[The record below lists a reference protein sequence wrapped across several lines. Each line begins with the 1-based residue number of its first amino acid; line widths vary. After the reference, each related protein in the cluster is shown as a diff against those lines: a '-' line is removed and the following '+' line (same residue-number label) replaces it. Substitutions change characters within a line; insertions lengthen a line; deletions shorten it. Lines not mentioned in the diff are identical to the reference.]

1 MYYIP
6 IDSRKK
12 KVKQF
17 TKEIIMNLGLLS
29 LILLLVAIV
38 IGFVRNVNVGI
49 LSIGFAMI
57 LTLLFKD
64 QIAAADVIGGFGT
77 SLFVQMVGVTY
88 LFAIINGN
96 GTLELLAKKIVN
108 LVPARAI
115 PFVMFIIGMVLS
127 AAGPGSIPCLAII
140 PVIAIPIS
148 VSAGINPIM
157 TSIIGDMGAMAGRMS
172 PLTPEAAVV
181 RGLMEKQNMTGNT
194 VPIMVCT
201 AVTAVVCCVFVY
213 IYYKG
218 WKVDQTVVTGEKEK
232 LSKFTWQQYLS
243 LAGLVVLAFGV
254 LVLSWNVGL
263 TGFLIGSVLCIIG
276 CGDEKKAVKGIPW
289 NVIIMVL
296 GVGMLMNIV
305 SLSGGVDILVSALES
320 VMNIKTANPIM
331 AILAGIMSFFSS
343 GLGVVFP
350 TLVPICGSLASGIG
364 ADGIYLVAMVVI
376 GGTIAGYTPIST
388 TGALIMAGVAQQE
401 DSEKRFPQNKLFVEL
416 FAVSVINL
424 VVLAVMA
431 AIGVYGLFV

>member
-1 MYYIP
+1 
-6 IDSRKK
+6 
-12 KVKQF
+12 
-17 TKEIIMNLGLLS
+17 MNLGLLS
-29 LILLLVAIV
+29 LILLLVAII

-49 LSIGFAMI
+49 LSIGFAMV

-77 SLFVQMVGVTY
+77 SLFIQMVGVTY

-108 LVPARAI
+108 LVPAHAI

-181 RGLMEKQNMTGNT
+181 RGLMEKQGMDGNT

-201 AVTAVVCCVFVY
+201 AVTSVVCCVFVY

-218 WKVDQTVVTGEKEK
+218 WKVDKTAVTGEKEV
-232 LSKFTWQQYLS
+232 LSKFTVQQYLS
-243 LAGLVVLAFGV
+243 LAGLLVLAFGV

-263 TGFLIGSVLCIIG
+263 TGFLIGSVLCIFG
-276 CGDEKKAVKGIPW
+276 CGEEKKAVKEIPW

-305 SLSGGVDILVSALES
+305 SLSGGVDILVSALQS

-331 AILAGIMSFFSS
+331 AILAGLMSFFSS

-401 DSEKRFPQNKLFVEL
+401 DAEKLFPQNKLFVEL
-416 FAVSVINL
+416 FAVSIINL
-424 VVLAVMA
+424 IVLAVMA
-431 AIGVYGLFV
+431 AFGVYGLFV

>member
-1 MYYIP
+1 M
-6 IDSRKK
+6 
-12 KVKQF
+12 
-17 TKEIIMNLGLLS
+17 
-29 LILLLVAIV
+29 
-38 IGFVRNVNVGI
+38 
-49 LSIGFAMI
+49 
-57 LTLLFKD
+57 
-64 QIAAADVIGGFGT
+64 
-77 SLFVQMVGVTY
+77 
-88 LFAIINGN
+88 
-96 GTLELLAKKIVN
+96 
-108 LVPARAI
+108 
-115 PFVMFIIGMVLS
+115 
-127 AAGPGSIPCLAII
+127 
-140 PVIAIPIS
+140 
-148 VSAGINPIM
+148 
-157 TSIIGDMGAMAGRMS
+157 
-172 PLTPEAAVV
+172 
-181 RGLMEKQNMTGNT
+181 
-194 VPIMVCT
+194 
-201 AVTAVVCCVFVY
+201 TAVVCCVFVY

-232 LSKFTWQQYLS
+232 LPKFTWQQCLS

>member
-1 MYYIP
+1 
-6 IDSRKK
+6 
-12 KVKQF
+12 
-17 TKEIIMNLGLLS
+17 MNLGLLS
-29 LILLLVAIV
+29 LILLLAAIV

-57 LTLLFKD
+57 LTLVFSN
-64 QIAAADVIGGFGT
+64 QITAKEVVSGFGT
-77 SLFVQMVGVTY
+77 SLFIQMVGVTY

-108 LVPARAI
+108 LVPAHAI
-115 PFVMFIIGMVLS
+115 PFVMFVIGMALS

-181 RGLMEKQNMTGNT
+181 RDLMEAQGLRSDTI
-194 VPIMVCT
+194 PIMVCT
-201 AVTAVVCCVFVY
+201 AVTAVICCIFVY

-218 WKVDQTVVTGEKEK
+218 WKVDKVIASGEKEK
-232 LSKFTWQQYLS
+232 LPKFTWQQYLS
-243 LAGLVVLAFGV
+243 IAGLAILAFGV

-263 TGFLIGSVLCIIG
+263 TGFLVGSILCILG
-276 CGDEKKAVKGIPW
+276 CGDEKQAVRGIPW

-320 VMNIKTANPIM
+320 VMNLRTANPIM

-350 TLVPICGSLASGIG
+350 TLVPICGSLASNIG
-364 ADGIYLVAMVVI
+364 ADGVYLVAMVVI

-401 DSEKRFPQNKLFVEL
+401 DSEKRFPQNRLFIEL
-416 FAVSVINL
+416 FAVSAINL

-431 AIGVYGLFV
+431 ATGIYGLFV

>member
-232 LSKFTWQQYLS
+232 LPKFTWQQYLS

-401 DSEKRFPQNKLFVEL
+401 DSEKRFPQNKLFIEL

-431 AIGVYGLFV
+431 ATGIYGLFV

>member
-1 MYYIP
+1 
-6 IDSRKK
+6 
-12 KVKQF
+12 
-17 TKEIIMNLGLLS
+17 MNLGLLS
-29 LILLLVAIV
+29 VILLLAAIV

-57 LTLLFKD
+57 LTLFFGNAISAK
-64 QIAAADVIGGFGT
+64 DVISGFGT

-96 GTLELLAKKIVN
+96 HTLELTARKIVN

-115 PFVMFIIGMVLS
+115 PFVMFVIGMVLS

-181 RGLMEKQNMTGNT
+181 RGLMEEQGMEGNT
-194 VPIMVCT
+194 VPIMLCMILT
-201 AVTAVVCCVFVY
+201 AVIVTILIY
-213 IYYKG
+213 IYYRG
-218 WKVDQTVVTGEKEK
+218 WKVNADQKQQKEE
-232 LSKFTWQQYLS
+232 LPAYTWQQLVS
-243 LAGLVVLAFGV
+243 LAGLLLLAFGV
-254 LVLSWNVGL
+254 LVLSWNAGL
-263 TGFLIGSVLCIIG
+263 TGFLIGTVLVILG
-276 CGDEKKAVKGIPW
+276 CGDEKKAIAGVPW
-289 NVIIMVL
+289 SVILMVM

-305 SLSGGVDILVSALES
+305 SLSGGIDLLVSALES
-320 VMNIKTANPIM
+320 IMGEKTAAPIM
-331 AILAGIMSFFSS
+331 AVTAGIMSFFSS

-350 TLVPICGSLASGIG
+350 SLVPICGELANGIG
-364 ADGIYLVAMVVI
+364 ADGLQLVAMVVI

-388 TGALIMAGVAQQE
+388 TGALIMAGVAQQKDAE
-401 DSEKRFPQNKLFVEL
+401 TRFPQNRIFVEL
-416 FAVSVINL
+416 FAVSFINL
-424 VVLAVMA
+424 AVLAVMA
-431 AIGVYGLFV
+431 ALGVYYIFV

>member
-1 MYYIP
+1 
-6 IDSRKK
+6 
-12 KVKQF
+12 
-17 TKEIIMNLGLLS
+17 MNLGLLS
-29 LILLLVAIV
+29 LILLLVAII

-49 LSIGFAMI
+49 LSIGFAMV

-77 SLFVQMVGVTY
+77 SLFIQMVGVTY

-108 LVPARAI
+108 LVPAHAI

-181 RGLMEKQNMTGNT
+181 RGLMEKQGMDGNT

-218 WKVDQTVVTGEKEK
+218 WRVDKTAVTSEKEV
-232 LSKFTWQQYLS
+232 LPKFTVQQYLS
-243 LAGLVVLAFGV
+243 LAGLLVLAFGV

-401 DSEKRFPQNKLFVEL
+401 DSEKRFPQNKLFIEL

-431 AIGVYGLFV
+431 ATGIYGLFV

>member
-1 MYYIP
+1 
-6 IDSRKK
+6 
-12 KVKQF
+12 
-17 TKEIIMNLGLLS
+17 MNLGLLS
-29 LILLLVAIV
+29 LILLLAAIV

-57 LTLLFKD
+57 LTLFFSD
-64 QIAAADVIGGFGT
+64 QITAKEVVSGFGT
-77 SLFVQMVGVTY
+77 SLFIQMVGVTY

-108 LVPARAI
+108 LVPAHAI
-115 PFVMFIIGMVLS
+115 PFVMFVIGMALS

-181 RGLMEKQNMTGNT
+181 RDLMEAQGLRADTI
-194 VPIMVCT
+194 PIMVCT
-201 AVTAVVCCVFVY
+201 AVTAVICCVFVY

-218 WKVDQTVVTGEKEK
+218 WKVDKVIASGEKEK
-232 LSKFTWQQYLS
+232 LPKFTWQQYLS
-243 LAGLVVLAFGV
+243 IAGLAILAFGV

-263 TGFLIGSVLCIIG
+263 TGFLVGSILCILG
-276 CGDEKKAVKGIPW
+276 CGNEKQAVRGIPW

-320 VMNIKTANPIM
+320 VMNLRTANPIM

-350 TLVPICGSLASGIG
+350 TLVPICGSLASNIG
-364 ADGIYLVAMVVI
+364 ADGVYLVAMVVI

-401 DSEKRFPQNKLFVEL
+401 DSEKRFPQNRLFIEL
-416 FAVSVINL
+416 FAVSAINL

-431 AIGVYGLFV
+431 ATGIYGLFV